1 MVDGQKTNRNGDSLL
16 VSLQSPYKNVI
27 EVTGFDVAVKGE
39 TKDTYYRKD
48 FRWST
53 DGILYGDWKELTSE
67 NLQSLLL
74 DSDKE
79 FWPQYRFTQV
89 GDGELEFVSI
99 SLEITAMD
107 GTINSIP
114 LCGVNDN
121 SVCCGQQNLV
131 FDCCNDGFNPYA
143 VGNSSAIYTQLCQVV
158 SNMFGFCV
166 QYFKTKAD
174 QRSKDVILHEYS
186 LENVIAQGNVKIL
199 VPDNALPTREIN
211 FNPLMM
217 DYPTIFEVQIVKS
230 DFRSAFGADAKPE
243 VHDYLY
249 FETYM
254 NKMYEVNAVSETDD
268 YLYTGA
274 YWRVSLVQYQQRSA
288 VGFDTEEL
296 DVATHTLLFDT
307 DKFNIE
313 VEKQEK
319 DARKPDQY
327 NTIGKTSND
336 YVRRILNK
344 KLVIESKPVYHN
356 WTVIAKNYYALGS
369 VGNLPKTMEYE
380 TCCGTLERRNEDTV
394 LQYRYDK
401 GWGSGDERQLTV
413 WFRPNYSAAL
423 GNNVAIEEMF
433 EDSGRLGVVLA
444 SEARFSPGDYV
455 RLSHTNYDA
464 TQRVRLV
471 DYENRTLILD
481 TAYIDNILNVGG
493 VSAKLRPM
501 ATNRFFG
508 NGGFSLVQTAWSFI
522 VEIGGD
528 IYAFDTVCEK
538 ATMLK
543 DVWYAAVVAVKPDDG
558 KIAFWLYE
566 LGDGTMQNRGMDSKL
581 KQVFYECRDAVGGL
595 DVADGN
601 WELYACDM
609 DLTNIR
615 IWNSI
620 CEEDLH
626 NLILSQYV
634 VRDSHLCELVDNAQ
648 PELMLDRVT
657 NPR

>member
-27 EVTGFDVAVKGE
+27 EVTGFEALVRGE

-74 DSDKE
+74 DSGKD

-89 GDGELEFVSI
+89 GDGELEFQSI
-99 SLEITAMD
+99 SLEVTAVD
-107 GTINSIP
+107 GTVNTIP
-114 LCGVNDN
+114 LCGVGDN

-131 FDCCNDGFNPYA
+131 FSCCDEGFNPYA

-166 QYFKTKAD
+166 QYFKTRAD

-186 LENVIAQGNVKIL
+186 LENVIAQGSIKIL

-296 DVATHTLLFDT
+296 DAATHTLLFDS

-327 NTIGKTSND
+327 NTIGKSSND

-344 KLVIESKPVYHN
+344 RLVIETKPVYHN

-369 VGNLPKTMEYE
+369 VLGNIPPVESE
-380 TCCGTLERRNEDTV
+380 TCCGTLSRKPEDTV

-401 GWGSGDERQLTV
+401 GWGSGDERQITA
-413 WFRPNYSAAL
+413 WFRPNYKAAL
-423 GNNVAIEEMF
+423 MNNLRVSELF
-433 EDSGRLGVVLA
+433 SSGGRLALKLDTVNGVSVGGYVSLTHTRYKKVHLVAEVDSSENTVVL
-444 SEARFSPGDYV
+444 STP
-455 RLSHTNYDA
+455 
-464 TQRVRLV
+464 
-471 DYENRTLILD
+471 
-481 TAYIDNILNVGG
+481 YIDNIKDVGG
-493 VSAKLRPM
+493 VPTKLQPM
-501 ATNRFFG
+501 ATNRFMG
-508 NGGFSLVQTAWSFI
+508 NGSFALAQTVRNLI

-528 IYAFDTVCEK
+528 SYVFEPADSC
-538 ATMLK
+538 ATMLGGN
-543 DVWYAAVVAVKPDDG
+543 WYAVVVAVKPDDG
-558 KIAFWLYE
+558 KVAVWLYG
-566 LGDGTMQNRGMDSKL
+566 LGDGTMKNRGMDSKL
-581 KQVFYECRDAVGGL
+581 EQVFYGCEDADGSL
-595 DVADGN
+595 AVADGN